1 MAAKV
6 APASPPQ
13 QMSFLEKQSQRFDRT
28 AHNRPERTAENHDD
42 LDTQKVTDRE
52 SSPRRARGQKTVQRR
67 DASPPA
73 MPPRWKTAVVVWL
86 AIYPSITLILWLTGP
101 TMQSWPLAVRTLVVT
116 LGVVPL
122 MVFVLIPAFQRLMA
136 PWLRR
141 T

>member
-1 MAAKV
+1 
-6 APASPPQ
+6 
-13 QMSFLEKQSQRFDRT
+13 
-28 AHNRPERTAENHDD
+28 
-42 LDTQKVTDRE
+42 
-52 SSPRRARGQKTVQRR
+52 
-67 DASPPA
+67 